1 MGQNGVFITFEGGEG
16 AGKTTQI
23 KRLAETLRADGHD
36 VVTTREPGG
45 TPDADTIRALLVNAD
60 GGNWTPEAEVLLF
73 FVARAVHVRDVI
85 LPALEAGKTVLC
97 DRFTDSTRVY
107 QCTGRGLNRQQIEQV
122 KTFTIGD
129 LEPDL
134 TLIMDLPVST
144 GLARAKAR
152 ATPLAAAGQ
161 AAEDRFERVDVAFHE
176 RLRHGYLDLAAEAPG
191 RCRVID
197 VDTDMDT
204 VTIRL
209 LSAIRDHLAGRNV

>member
-1 MGQNGVFITFEGGEG
+1 MKAPGTFITFEGGEG

-23 KRLAETLRADGHD
+23 KRLAAILKSQGYD

-45 TPDADTIRALLVNAD
+45 TPEADIIRSLLVNAD
-60 GGNWTPEAEVLLF
+60 GGNWTSEAEVLLF

-85 LPALEAGKTVLC
+85 LPALAAGKIVLC

-107 QCTGRGLNRQQIEQV
+107 QSTGRGLDRQQIEQV
-122 KTFTIGD
+122 KEFTIGA

-144 GLARAKAR
+144 GLARAKSRVSALQ
-152 ATPLAAAGQ
+152 TGQ
-161 AAEDRFERVDVAFHE
+161 SAEDRFEQADIHFHE
-176 RLRHGYLDLAAEAPG
+176 RLRHGYLDLAAECPH
-191 RCRVID
+191 RCRIID
-197 VDTDMDT
+197 VDTDLES

-209 LSAIRDHLAGRNV
+209 LSTITAHLKLGG

>member
-1 MGQNGVFITFEGGEG
+1 MQGNGVFITFEGGEG

-23 KRLAETLRADGHD
+23 KRMADSLREMGHD

-45 TPDADTIRALLVNAD
+45 TPEADKIRALLVNAD

-85 LPALEAGKTVLC
+85 LPALTAGKIVLC

-107 QCTGRGLNRQQIEQV
+107 QAAGRGLNRTQIEQI
-122 KTFTIGD
+122 KTFTIGA

-134 TLIMDLPVST
+134 TLIMDLPASV

-152 ATPLAAAGQ
+152 AMPLLAAGQ
-161 AAEDRFERVDVAFHE
+161 AAEDRFERVDIAFHE
-176 RLRHGYLDLAAEAPG
+176 RLRHGYLDLAAEAPD
-191 RCRVID
+191 RCKVID
-197 VDTDMDT
+197 VNTDMDT
-204 VTIRL
+204 VTTRL
-209 LSAIRDHLAGRNV
+209 LSTIQTYLAARHV